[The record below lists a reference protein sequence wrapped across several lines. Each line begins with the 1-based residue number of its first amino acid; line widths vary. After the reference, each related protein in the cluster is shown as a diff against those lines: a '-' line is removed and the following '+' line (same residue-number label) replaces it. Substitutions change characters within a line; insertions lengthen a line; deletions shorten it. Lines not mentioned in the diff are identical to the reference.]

1 MAIKG
6 KRRTRA
12 TRRGIAAAPRPHLVI
27 PRKPLLRRRGVQ
39 ITLVVVLVAAIGGLV
54 FWGLRTRSNNQ
65 RLARERE
72 DVSSFGAFVEEVLQR
87 RAMGQAVVT
96 QFLILPE
103 LPSAVAELKAGRGNP
118 TELVE
123 QARGWSDRSAAA
135 AEDIAGLQPELGE
148 LREARNLLRRGLE
161 LYSSAASTLTVAARL
176 DGQPQKNLIAS
187 LEKQITAAAEVWDI
201 GWTKLAS
208 ARIRL
213 GILTPAPLPPPGQ
226 PGGFPGG

>member
-12 TRRGIAAAPRPHLVI
+12 TRRGIATAPRPHLVI

-39 ITLVVVLVAAIGGLV
+39 ITLVVILLAVIGGLV
-54 FWGLRTRSNNQ
+54 VWGLRTRSTNQ

-96 QFLILPE
+96 QYLILPE
-103 LPSAVAELKAGRGNP
+103 LPATVAQLKSSRGNP
-118 TELVE
+118 QQTAE
-123 QARGWSDRSAAA
+123 QARGWSTRAADA
-135 AEDIAGLQPELGE
+135 AEDIAGLQPDLAE
-148 LREARNLLRRGLE
+148 LREARNLMRRGLE
-161 LYSSAASTLTVAARL
+161 LYSAAAETLAVAARL
-176 DGQPQKNLIAS
+176 EGQQQKNLIAS
-187 LEKQITAAAEVWDI
+187 LEKQVVAAGEVWDI

-226 PGGFPGG
+226 PGGFPAG

>member
-39 ITLVVVLVAAIGGLV
+39 ITLVAILVAVVAGLV
-54 FWGLRTRSNNQ
+54 FVGLRSRATNQ
-65 RLARERE
+65 RMARERE

-96 QFLILPE
+96 QYLILPE
-103 LPSAVAELKAGRGNP
+103 LPPAVAQLKAGKGKPR
-118 TELVE
+118 ELAE
-123 QARGWSDRSAAA
+123 QALGWRTRAAA
-135 AEDIAGLQPELGE
+135 AAKDIADLQPDLAE
-148 LREARNLLRRGLE
+148 LREARNLMRRGLE
-161 LYSSAASTLTVAARL
+161 LYSSAAGTLAVAARL
-176 DGQPQKNLIAS
+176 EGKPQKDLIAS
-187 LEKQITAAAEVWDI
+187 LEQQITGAAEVWDI
-201 GWTKLAS
+201 GWTKLSS

-213 GILTPAPLPPPGQ
+213 GILNPAPLPPPGE

>member
-27 PRKPLLRRRGVQ
+27 PRKPILRRRGVQ
-39 ITLVVVLVAAIGGLV
+39 ITLVVLLLALMGGLV
-54 FWGLRTRSNNQ
+54 FWGVRTQRNNQ

-72 DVSSFGAFVEEVLQR
+72 DVSSFGSFVEEVLQR

-103 LPSAVAELKAGRGNP
+103 LPTTVAQLKAGQGREEQI
-118 TELVE
+118 TQ
-123 QARGWSDRSAAA
+123 QARAWSTQAAGA
-135 AEDIAGLQPELGE
+135 AQDIADLQPDLGE
-148 LREARNLLRRGLE
+148 LREARNLMRRGLE
-161 LYSSAASTLTVAARL
+161 LYSSAASTLAVAARL
-176 DGQPQKNLIAS
+176 EGQPQKGLIAS
-187 LEKQITAAAEVWDI
+187 LERQLAAAAEVWDI
-201 GWTKLAS
+201 GWAKLAG

-213 GILTPAPLPPPGQ
+213 GILNPAPPPAQ

>member
-27 PRKPLLRRRGVQ
+27 PRKPILRRRGVQ
-39 ITLVVVLVAAIGGLV
+39 ITLVVVLVALIAGLAWWAV
-54 FWGLRTRSNNQ
+54 ADRRRDRQ
-65 RLARERE
+65 LAAERE

-103 LPSAVAELKAGRGNP
+103 LPTTVAQLKAGQGQ
-118 TELVE
+118 EE
-123 QARGWSDRSAAA
+123 QIIQQARTWSTQAAGA
-135 AEDIAGLQPELGE
+135 AEDIADLQADLGE
-148 LREARNLLRRGLE
+148 LREARNLMRRGLE
-161 LYSSAASTLTVAARL
+161 LYSSAASTLAVAARL
-176 DGQPQKNLIAS
+176 EGQPQKGLIAS
-187 LEKQITAAAEVWDI
+187 LEKQLAAAAEVWDI
-201 GWTKLAS
+201 GWAKLAG

-213 GILTPAPLPPPGQ
+213 GILTPAPPPGQ
-226 PGGFPGG
+226 PGTFPGG

>member
-27 PRKPLLRRRGVQ
+27 PRKPLFRRRGVQ
-39 ITLVVVLVAAIGGLV
+39 VTLGVLLLALIGGLA
-54 FWGLRTRSNNQ
+54 FWGLRTQRNNQ

-72 DVSSFGAFVEEVLQR
+72 DASSFGVFVEEVLQR
-87 RAMGQAVVT
+87 RALGQAVLT
-96 QFLILPE
+96 QYLILPE
-103 LPSAVAELKAGRGNP
+103 LQPTVAQLKAGQGR
-118 TELVE
+118 EEQIVE
-123 QARGWSDRSAAA
+123 QARTWSTQAAGA
-135 AEDIAGLQPELGE
+135 AEDIAELQPDLGE
-148 LREARNLLRRGLE
+148 LREARNLMRRALE
-161 LYSSAASTLTVAARL
+161 LYSSAANTLAVAARL
-176 DGQPQKNLIAS
+176 EGGQQKSLIGS
-187 LEKQITAAAEVWDI
+187 LERQLTAAGEVWDI

-213 GILTPAPLPPPGQ
+213 GILNPAPLPPPGQ